1 MNAGRIAAVVRRHL
15 YGAINSPTRLIILA
29 FWPIVDLVVWGLVT
43 TFLRGAG
50 TELPV
55 PASFF
60 LGGIFLWN
68 LVFRTKNAVAFCLL
82 EENWSRNLISVM
94 ASPVTP
100 GEYLGGAVAF
110 GLIQVL
116 STLALIS
123 VLAWAMFAF
132 GVLALGPMLAVY
144 AAVLIVF
151 GISLALV
158 VIARVLRI
166 GYSADELTWV
176 PAASL
181 LPFCAVS
188 TPSLAARLGADRR
201 VVHAA
206 RARVELMRAIS
217 RARSGV
223 GEHMDGDRARP
234 GVPGGGVRV
243 RTVDVRG
250 VPSPR
255 PDHLRYMSA
264 VREQCR
270 RLWIEKKEAE
280 PASRRLREP
289 ETWYYGGVVV
299 RRRRFQDR
307 MPGKIRVPSKTPVEA
322 GSRPSTWACGM
333 GRFARSRISESS
345 SVR

>member
-1 MNAGRIAAVVRRHL
+1 MNAGRIAAVVRRHS

-55 PASFF
+55 PVSFF
-60 LGGIFLWN
+60 LGGILLWD

-116 STLALIS
+116 TTLALIS

-132 GVLALGPMLAVY
+132 GVLALGPMLVVY

-158 VIARVLRI
+158 VIGVCAPDRILGRRADVGSGGEPPAVLCRVLPRR
-166 GYSADELTWV
+166 
-176 PAASL
+176 
-181 LPFCAVS
+181 C
-188 TPSLAARLGADRR
+188 AARLGADRR

-206 RARVELMRAIS
+206 RARVRAHAGAS
-217 RARSGV
+217 RGPGSGV

-234 GVPGGGVRV
+234 RVPGGGVRF

-250 VPSPR
+250 VPAPR
-255 PDHLRYMSA
+255 PDHEVHVSRDGSPFA
-264 VREQCR
+264 V
-270 RLWIEKKEAE
+270 
-280 PASRRLREP
+280 S
-289 ETWYYGGVVV
+289 
-299 RRRRFQDR
+299 
-307 MPGKIRVPSKTPVEA
+307 
-322 GSRPSTWACGM
+322 GSERK
-333 GRFARSRISESS
+333 
-345 SVR
+345 

>member
-1 MNAGRIAAVVRRHL
+1 MKAGRIAAVVRRHS

-55 PASFF
+55 PVSFF
-60 LGGIFLWN
+60 LGGILLWD

-116 STLALIS
+116 TTLALIS

-132 GVLALGPMLAVY
+132 GVLALGPMLTVY

-158 VIARVLRI
+158 VIACVLRI

-176 PAASL
+176 LAASL
-181 LPFCAVS
+181 LPFCAVFY
-188 TPSLAARLGADRR
+188 PVAALPGWAQT
-201 VVHAA
+201 VAWFMPPAHVF
-206 RARVELMRAIS
+206 ELMRA
-217 RARSGV
+217 
-223 GEHMDGDRARP
+223 
-234 GVPGGGVRV
+234 
-243 RTVDVRG
+243 
-250 VPSPR
+250 
-255 PDHLRYMSA
+255 HLA
-264 VREQCR
+264 DQ
-270 RLWIEKKEAE
+270 EA
-280 PASRRLREP
+280 AWGNIWTAIALDLV
-289 ETWYYGGVVV
+289 YLAAA
-299 RRRRFQDR
+299 F
-307 MPGKIRVPSKTPVEA
+307 A
-322 GSRPSTWACGM
+322 
-333 GRFARSRISESS
+333 FARSMFAAFLRRGLIT
-345 SVR
+345 RYM